1 MRRCLTIA
9 LFGFLALA
17 LGCTPKN
24 QGEPKLL
31 SLLGVDDKTTEA
43 SEEGVEKNYDA
54 LTLLRRGERAY
65 DKEDYPEAVGE
76 YQRFLELHPFHR
88 LASYAQFRLGMSY
101 YHQIDTTDRDE
112 EPSEKALSA
121 FEKLQKDFPQNLFN
135 DQVQEKI
142 VWLKGWLAQR
152 QFYIGY
158 FYYKKG
164 AYPAAIHRFQA
175 IIDDK
180 EKTPV
185 RGEALYY
192 AALSQ
197 LAQGEKDEGARLLR
211 ELLDSDPKSPHRKEA
226 SKLLKGMEASP
237 TLSRGS

>member
-1 MRRCLTIA
+1 MRIFPTIV
-9 LFGFLALA
+9 LFGTLVLV

-24 QGEPKLL
+24 QGEPKLV

-43 SEEGVEKNYDA
+43 TEEGVEKNYDA

-101 YHQIDTTDRDE
+101 YHQIDSTDRDE
-112 EPSEKALSA
+112 EPADKALSA

-135 DQVQEKI
+135 DQVQEKM
-142 VWLKGWLAQR
+142 VWLREWLAKR

-158 FYYKKG
+158 FYFKKG

-175 IIDDK
+175 VIDEK
-180 EKTPV
+180 EKTTV
-185 RGEALYY
+185 RGDAFYY
-192 AALSQ
+192 AALSH
-197 LAQGEKDEGARLLR
+197 LEQGEMDEAALLLR
-211 ELLDSDPKSPHRKEA
+211 ELLDSDPKGRYRTSASRLLRGMKVSPP
-226 SKLLKGMEASP
+226 LP
-237 TLSRGS
+237 PGS